1 MLKFIV
7 LTLLL
12 LPLIEI
18 TGIVIAIREYGF
30 MNAFFFWLAATILGM
45 GIVRTSGLRLTVG
58 VARAVQEGKP
68 PAAAAIDTALVGV
81 AGVLLLIPGYFSDA
95 VAVLLLI
102 SPLRKW
108 WARRLAKGV
117 AARVGFSAAS
127 PFGEGRPGS
136 RSRREPGQSRADAHA
151 GAPSGAHGY
160 KPSDSATREASDASH
175 AVIDVEAVV
184 IDDRSET

>member
-1 MLKFIV
+1 MLKLIV

-30 MNAFFFWLAATILGM
+30 MNAFFFWLAANILGV

-81 AGVLLLIPGYFSDA
+81 AGVLLLIPGYFTDA

-108 WARRLAKGV
+108 WARRLAKSV
-117 AARVGFSAAS
+117 IARAGFSPAS
-127 PFGEGRPGS
+127 PGGS
-136 RSRREPGQSRADAHA
+136 GAAGPHSQTDAH
-151 GAPSGAHGY
+151 
-160 KPSDSATREASDASH
+160 TRDASDPAH